1 MATLKNI
8 VDDLLA
14 SFGITGTVAAGD
26 ALLGRIVNDVN
37 AAIQMAHLSPHHE
50 FGVTG
55 RQEVAPTVVNSR
67 TSFVVP
73 ETVQS
78 IQGAVMWKP
87 TADPTNLH
95 GMSPVDSLDE
105 LEYCEALYGIGGT
118 LVPLIYFHQ
127 QGVSADGPTGI
138 TDEEVVFNAVFEP
151 TSFTVDDVC
160 APTPPDVPMP
170 HRYVESLL
178 IPIVRFRFA
187 TTNRVTRNLE
197 ATMPHL
203 KAEYDIALQQL
214 GLAVQDLEDQTKQVK
229 R

>member
-127 QGVSADGPTGI
+127 QGVSADGKDLNTGTIFTGPTGI
-138 TDEEVVFNAVFEP
+138 TDGEVVFNAVIEP

-160 APTPPDVPMP
+160 APTPP
-170 HRYVESLL
+170 
-178 IPIVRFRFA
+178 IVRCRFA